1 MLAEHGDASLER
13 GNRLLCVPGVWR
25 RDDDAIEVVTLEQRR
40 ERTGSAGYRGKT
52 AARVAD
58 RLFGQISDGR
68 HGSDTA
74 RRDRTEA
81 MSTDPTSS
89 EKSDSWYGRR
99 L

>member
-1 MLAEHGDASLER
+1 MLAEYGYTSLER

-25 RDDDAIEVVTLEQRR
+25 RDDHAIEVVTLEQRR
-40 ERTGSAGYRGKT
+40 ERIGSAGYRGK
-52 AARVAD
+52 AAVRVAY

-68 HGSDTA
+68 HRSDTA

-81 MSTDPTSS
+81 MTADPTSS
-89 EKSDSWYGRR
+89 EKSESWNGRR